1 MSFHVPR
8 WYYEEWQDTFAAAG
22 ALAYDGDNELDA
34 DVIDEFARDDGL
46 DLTDADQ
53 VVDLYEGIDLPTFV
67 DLVNAVEAHAP
78 VEVVPRWWFCT
89 DAATL
94 ARITFLPDY
103 QAFQGNMI
111 VTGMRAS
118 WGAETMP
125 LCCDPGTGEY
135 FRREVM
141 GKDLIMAG
149 RVFAPAPPP
158 IGLWSGEPPE

>member
-1 MSFHVPR
+1 MSFHAPA
-8 WYYEEWQDTFAAAG
+8 WYGEEWQEIFAAAG
-22 ALAYDGDNELDA
+22 ALAYDDDDELDT
-34 DVIDEFARDDGL
+34 DVIDEFARDEGL

-53 VVDLYEGIDLPTFV
+53 VVDLVAATPRTFV
-67 DLVNAVEAHAP
+67 DLVDAVEAHAP

-89 DAATL
+89 EPATL

-103 QAFQGNMI
+103 EAFQGNMI
-111 VTGMRAS
+111 VTGMRAT
-118 WGAETMP
+118 WGAATMP

-141 GKDLIMAG
+141 GTDLIMAG